1 MSKQRRKSSD
11 CPNCGNHLR
20 HDDEFCSRCGQE
32 NHELRVPIGH
42 LFFEFIESITH
53 FDGKLWATL
62 RAMAVPGKITDDYLA
77 GKRAR
82 FVPPGRLY
90 IFTSVVYFFL
100 LGVSLNNGNVA
111 GLRLK
116 PAVADST
123 STESADTIPTDSVQG
138 ERVAMENGEIEAS
151 FTVPDSLLDRLRPR
165 ADRLTREELDS
176 ALVSIGWEPKWINR
190 RLLAGLAHIP
200 DDQQAAMTY
209 LMRLFPKA
217 MSYSMFLLMPFL
229 AVLLEL
235 LVARRRF
242 YYEHFIFSVHVHIAS
257 FLISIVQTLLGFV
270 LPEFLSAVVGLVAT
284 IAMVVYFILALKLV
298 YRKSIG
304 AAIGYSFLLALP
316 YYLATAVLVL
326 VFFVVGF
333 MWV

>member
-1 MSKQRRKSSD
+1 MSKQRRKSSE
-11 CPNCGNHLR
+11 CPNCGNLLR

-32 NHELRVPIGH
+32 NHELRVPIRH
-42 LFFEFIESITH
+42 LLFEFVESITH

-62 RAMAVPGKITDDYLA
+62 RAMLVPGRITEEYLA

-100 LGVSLNNGNVA
+100 ISVSINNGTLA
-111 GLRLK
+111 GLRLNPTAAAK
-116 PAVADST
+116 ERSLNVDTVPL
-123 STESADTIPTDSVQG
+123 DTIPEDRIV
-138 ERVAMENGEIEAS
+138 VDNGEVKGSA
-151 FTVPDSLLDRLRPR
+151 FVPDSLLDRLRPR
-165 ADRLTREELDS
+165 ADRLTRGELDS
-176 ALVSIGWEPKWINR
+176 ALVSIGWKPKWINR
-190 RLLAGLAHIP
+190 RLLAGLAHLP
-200 DDQQAAMTY
+200 DDQLSATTY

-235 LVARRRF
+235 LVARRRY

-257 FLISIVQTLLGFV
+257 FLISIAQTLLGTV
-270 LPEFLSAVVGLVAT
+270 MPEFISVILGFMASV
-284 IAMVVYFILALKLV
+284 AMVVYFVLALKRV

>member
-1 MSKQRRKSSD
+1 MSKQRRKSSE

-32 NHELRVPIGH
+32 NHELRVPIRH
-42 LFFEFIESITH
+42 LFFEFVESITH

-62 RAMAVPGKITDDYLA
+62 RAMLVPGKVTDEYLA

-100 LGVSLNNGNVA
+100 LSMSINNGSLAGMRLNSDAAANESGLNVDTVP
-111 GLRLK
+111 L
-116 PAVADST
+116 
-123 STESADTIPTDSVQG
+123 DTIPENRIVLD
-138 ERVAMENGEIEAS
+138 NGEVKGNA
-151 FTVPDSLLDRLRPR
+151 FVPDTLLDRLRPR
-165 ADRLTREELDS
+165 ADRLTRGELDS

-190 RLLAGLAHIP
+190 RLLAGLAHLP
-200 DDQQAAMTY
+200 DDQRSATTY

-217 MSYSMFLLMPFL
+217 MSYSMFMLMPFL
-229 AVLLEL
+229 ALLLEL

-242 YYEHFIFSVHVHIAS
+242 YYEHFIFSVHIHIAS
-257 FLISIVQTLLGFV
+257 FVISIVQTLLEFV
-270 LPEFLSAVVGLVAT
+270 LPEFLSPILGLLAT
-284 IAMVVYFILALKLV
+284 IAMVVYFVLALKLV

>member
-32 NHELRVPIGH
+32 NHELRVPIRH
-42 LFFEFIESITH
+42 LLFEFVESITH

-62 RAMAVPGKITDDYLA
+62 RAMVVPGRITDDYLA

-100 LGVSLNNGNVA
+100 LSVSLNNGNVA

-116 PAVADST
+116 PVADST
-123 STESADTIPTDSVQG
+123 SAEPSDTAAVDTIPEGRIVLDK
-138 ERVAMENGEIEAS
+138 GEIKANS
-151 FTVPDSLLDRLRPR
+151 SVPDSLLDRLRPR
-165 ADRLTREELDS
+165 ADHLTREELDS

-190 RLLAGLAHIP
+190 RLLTGLAHIP

-257 FLISIVQTLLGFV
+257 FLISIVQTVLGFM

-284 IAMVVYFILALKLV
+284 IAIVVYFVLALKLV
-298 YRKSIG
+298 YRKSVG